1 MSPFERHDLKMI
13 IMIVCAAALCGL
25 LAYVLMR

>member
-1 MSPFERHDLKMI
+1 MSPFENRDLKI
-13 IMIVCAAALCGL
+13 IVLIVSAAALCGL

>member
-1 MSPFERHDLKMI
+1 MSPFENRDLKVI
-13 IMIVCAAALCGL
+13 FMIVAAAALCGL

>member
-1 MSPFERHDLKMI
+1 MSPFENRDLKVI
-13 IMIVCAAALCGL
+13 IMIVVAAALCGL

>member
-1 MSPFERHDLKMI
+1 MSPFENHDLKI
-13 IMIVCAAALCGL
+13 IFLITGAAALCGL

>member
-1 MSPFERHDLKMI
+1 MSPFENRDLNI
-13 IMIVCAAALCGL
+13 IMLIVGAAALCGL

>member
-1 MSPFERHDLKMI
+1 MSPFENRDLKM
-13 IMIVCAAALCGL
+13 MILIVGAAALCGL